1 MNQEAAM
8 TYSVIVPLYNEEEV
22 LEACLR
28 RLLPVMDSLGGS
40 FEVILVNDGS
50 RDRTKELAQQ
60 WVRQDNRIICIN
72 FSRNFG
78 HQNAIT
84 AGMAYAQGEAVVVID
99 ADLQDPPELIPD
111 MVQLWKEGFDVVY
124 AKRKG
129 RKGESWFKKQSAKL
143 FYRILNKLSDV
154 RIPQDV
160 GDFRLISR
168 RVCQALKALP
178 EHNRYVRGLISWLGF
193 SQTAVEYDRDPRVA
207 GESKYPLRKMIRF
220 ALDGLTGFSKVPL
233 QIAGKLGGL
242 TAAAGFIY
250 LLIVLAQRLF
260 FGGTVDGWASLMG
273 VMLIFFGITLGMMGI
288 IGEYLG
294 RLFDEAKGRPHYQV
308 ESVFGGAHSMMKQ
321 EETP

>member
-99 ADLQDPPELIPD
+99 ADLQDP
-111 MVQLWKEGFDVVY
+111 
-124 AKRKG
+124 
-129 RKGESWFKKQSAKL
+129 S
-143 FYRILNKLSDV
+143 
-154 RIPQDV
+154 
-160 GDFRLISR
+160 
-168 RVCQALKALP
+168 
-178 EHNRYVRGLISWLGF
+178 
-193 SQTAVEYDRDPRVA
+193 
-207 GESKYPLRKMIRF
+207 
-220 ALDGLTGFSKVPL
+220 
-233 QIAGKLGGL
+233 
-242 TAAAGFIY
+242 
-250 LLIVLAQRLF
+250 
-260 FGGTVDGWASLMG
+260 
-273 VMLIFFGITLGMMGI
+273 
-288 IGEYLG
+288 
-294 RLFDEAKGRPHYQV
+294 
-308 ESVFGGAHSMMKQ
+308 GAH
-321 EETP
+321 T